1 MTLNLNR
8 IGLLTRDESSEYPFD
23 EVRDLFGKYEI
34 EVVLIEE
41 GITPDHVDMVVAMGG
56 DGTVLRALDR
66 FPRCPVL
73 AINFGTVGFLTAGDR
88 TDLASS
94 IFLTILF
101 LT

>member
-23 EVRDLFGKYEI
+23 EVRDLFGKYQI

-88 TDLASS
+88 TVV
-94 IFLTILF
+94 TYQ
-101 LT
+101 